1 MISKMDVTKKILSW
15 FALWLLLINS
25 MILPWVFAEDDE
37 EIENTTIVG
46 VIQNQL
52 EKSVESMEDVEEL

>member
-1 MISKMDVTKKILSW
+1 MDVNKKILSW

-25 MILPWVFAEDDE
+25 VILPWGFAEDDE
-37 EIENTTIVG
+37 KFENTTIVG

-52 EKSVESMEDVEEL
+52 ENNAELQEDVEEL

>member
-1 MISKMDVTKKILSW
+1 MDVTKKILSW

-25 MILPWVFAEDDE
+25 VILPWVFAEDDE
-37 EIENTTIVG
+37 EFENTTIVG

-52 EKSVESMEDVEEL
+52 ENNAELQEDVEEL